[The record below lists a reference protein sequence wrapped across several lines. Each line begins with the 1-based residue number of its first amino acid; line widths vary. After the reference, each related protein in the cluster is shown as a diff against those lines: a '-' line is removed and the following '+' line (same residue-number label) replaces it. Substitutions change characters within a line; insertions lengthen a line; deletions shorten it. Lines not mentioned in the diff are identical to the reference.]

1 MLAGKLFQRFGGSIL
16 EGSAP
21 KCVYYALIKRERKS
35 SQVTLCWLVMT
46 PVKRRHKSSQVLY
59 FR

>member
-35 SQVTLCWLVMT
+35 SQVTLC
-46 PVKRRHKSSQVLY
+46 
-59 FR
+59 